1 MHTQFGYAIQFNH
14 FTSLPSSI
22 LRLWLRIHQTY
33 PGDIADAFACSCVFI
48 LCYFGNF
55 SQQHL
60 VETAKAELQS
70 FHSRYLGY
78 LQVGYSITKSSSC
91 LCFVF
96 LELLLFHFS
105 ILRIPGSEETCNWML
120 LIPLIIQ
127 TLLRTSFYLLFS

>member
-60 VETAKAELQS
+60 VETAKAEL
-70 FHSRYLGY
+70 
-78 LQVGYSITKSSSC
+78 
-91 LCFVF
+91 
-96 LELLLFHFS
+96 
-105 ILRIPGSEETCNWML
+105 
-120 LIPLIIQ
+120 
-127 TLLRTSFYLLFS
+127 